1 MNKRNA
7 NHTKPVVSAQ
17 LREAIL
23 QVAPANIPLHIEGR
37 DITDARVWEIL
48 LYASV
53 NRITIEGAC
62 QELDQAPSGNSVRE
76 HLSES
81 LDDHR
86 EAVKQLEQQINTALE
101 DQVPPRVRRRW
112 SQARY
117 EMAIDLHDVPYH
129 GQPALDENEVR
140 RGMAKSGTTHF
151 HSYATL
157 AIVHNR
163 RRYELAITFVWA
175 DESMADV
182 VQRLIGY
189 KNRLKVRVRRM
200 YLDKGFCSH
209 DVMAVLRRHRLPY
222 IIPIPVRGKK
232 DDEGRYEGGIGRLFV
247 GQRSYYTRYTFNEE
261 KEDAYTTDVA
271 IVRTYSAGR
280 YGRHR
285 ATWFAYAIYGVGH
298 ILPNQIFTLYRRRFG
313 IESGYRQLEQVRART
328 ASTSPALRLLL
339 VGLALIILNAYM
351 TVRLQWFTFQQYGS
365 RDRRIWLTLR
375 RLISLISHW
384 LEQLFGMTLV
394 QQQWCQ
400 SYAVVS

>member
-1 MNKRNA
+1 MNKRIA

-17 LREAIL
+17 LR
-23 QVAPANIPLHIEGR
+23 
-37 DITDARVWEIL
+37 D
-48 LYASV
+48 

>member
-1 MNKRNA
+1 MNKRIP

-23 QVAPANIPLHIEGR
+23 QVASTHIPLQIEGR
-37 DITDARVWEIL
+37 DITEAHVWEIL

-53 NRITIEGAC
+53 NRITIESAC

-76 HLSES
+76 HLSDS
-81 LDDHR
+81 LDDQR
-86 EAVKQLEQQINTALE
+86 EAIKQLEQRFNAALE
-101 DQVPPRVRRRW
+101 DQVPSRVRRRW
-112 SQARY
+112 SQSRY
-117 EMAIDLHDVPYH
+117 ELAIDLHEVPYH
-129 GQPALDENEVR
+129 GQPALDKNEVR
-140 RGMAKSGTTHF
+140 RGIAKSGTTHF

-157 AIVHNR
+157 AIVHDR
-163 RRYELAITFVWA
+163 RRYELAMTFVWA
-175 DESMADV
+175 DETMAEV

-200 YLDKGFCSH
+200 YLDKGFCSR

-232 DDEGRYEGGIGRLFV
+232 DDEGHYAGGIGRLFV
-247 GQRSYYTRYTFNEE
+247 GRKGYYTRYTFNEE
-261 KEDAYTTDVA
+261 KESAYTTDVA
-271 IVRTYSAGR
+271 IVRAYSAGR

-285 ATWFAYAIYGVGH
+285 ATWFAYAIYKVSH

-328 ASTSPALRLLL
+328 ASASPALRLLL

-351 TVRLQWFTFQQYGS
+351 TLRLQWFTLQQYGS
-365 RDRRIWLTLR
+365 RQRCLWLTLR
-375 RLISLISHW
+375 RLMSLISHW
-384 LEQLFGMTLV
+384 LVQLFGMTLV
-394 QQQWCQ
+394 QQNQCQ
-400 SYAVVS
+400 SYAAVS